1 VSDAGAY
8 RVAVSDLSG
17 TTESIPAVLDMDL
30 TFTKATT
37 DPLAADILLRPTL
50 KGSCQPSW
58 CIAIRISARSHR
70 SPTASRT
77 ELSAFETLAS
87 RQAQDRG

>member
-50 KGSCQPSW
+50 KGSCQP